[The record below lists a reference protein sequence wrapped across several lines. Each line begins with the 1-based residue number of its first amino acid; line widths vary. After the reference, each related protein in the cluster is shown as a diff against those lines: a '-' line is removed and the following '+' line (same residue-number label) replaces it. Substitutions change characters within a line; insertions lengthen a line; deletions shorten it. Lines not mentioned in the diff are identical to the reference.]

1 VLGDFA
7 HHVELI
13 FTPQIF
19 ATVLV
24 VRRRRCH
31 HLSATLTMIIVGI
44 SEHTIFFAAGPNG
57 SIQDVSEQPFSAA
70 TLRSQPKF
78 GY

>member
-1 VLGDFA
+1 MLGDLA
-7 HHVELI
+7 HYVELI

-31 HLSATLTMIIVGI
+31 HLTATLTTTIVGI

-57 SIQDVSEQPFSAA
+57 SIQDVSGQPLSAA

-78 GY
+78 GH